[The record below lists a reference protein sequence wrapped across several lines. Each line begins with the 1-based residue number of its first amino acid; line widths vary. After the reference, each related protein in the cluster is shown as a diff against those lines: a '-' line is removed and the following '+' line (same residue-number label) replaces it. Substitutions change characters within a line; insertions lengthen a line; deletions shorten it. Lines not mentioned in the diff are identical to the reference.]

1 MYNRGSKISTK
12 ITVIQNLIPKVDHI
26 IIVGGMAN
34 NILKYKGH
42 SIGKSTQ
49 ESNCETIIEN
59 IFKSL
64 NNSSCTITYP
74 EDVVIGKHMEDI
86 PTTKELNEIMNDDI
100 ILDIG
105 PKTIEKINDIIENSK
120 TILWNGPAGYFE
132 NTNFSKGSFEIGKK
146 IEEKNKLK
154 QIFSVAGGG
163 DTVALLNKIGIA
175 NSFNFVSTAG
185 GAFLEYLEGKELP
198 GIKALK

>member
-1 MYNRGSKISTK
+1 M
-12 ITVIQNLIPKVDHI
+12 
-26 IIVGGMAN
+26 
-34 NILKYKGH
+34 
-42 SIGKSTQ
+42 
-49 ESNCETIIEN
+49 
-59 IFKSL
+59 
-64 NNSSCTITYP
+64 
-74 EDVVIGKHMEDI
+74 
-86 PTTKELNEIMNDDI
+86 
-100 ILDIG
+100 
-105 PKTIEKINDIIENSK
+105 
-120 TILWNGPAGYFE
+120 
-132 NTNFSKGSFEIGKK
+132 KK